1 MAASTHC
8 REANRRHGQGG
19 SAVASWRG
27 GIFEGTDAMADDGI
41 LICGAGPVGLTL
53 AIELARFGVPVR
65 IVDKAAARTDTSR
78 AIVVWCR
85 SLELFA
91 RAGLADR
98 LVAAGNRVTHGSI
111 MDGGETIASLDLAE
125 LDTPY
130 PFALLLAQTETERI
144 LEEHLA
150 ALGVRVE
157 RQTELT
163 AFTASGTGVVVARL
177 RTGDGAERQA
187 SAAWLVGCDG
197 AHSTVRHGLGLDFEG
212 ETQMSDWALADL
224 TLAGPLGED
233 RILIYWHSDGILAL
247 FPMGG
252 RRFRVVADL
261 GAARPDARR
270 ADPTLDEIEALIAL
284 RGPQGVMASDP
295 AWLACFHINERKV
308 RHYGEGRVLLA
319 GDAAHI
325 HSPAGGQGMNTGMQD
340 AFNLAWKLALVRA
353 GGAGPSLIDSY
364 SAERSAV
371 GDVVL
376 RNATRLT
383 DVALLRNPLAQ
394 AVRNGVVHFV
404 LGLSQ
409 VRRGAERQ
417 LGELDIAY
425 AQSPLSVS
433 VVPPA
438 EGLPDAGERLP
449 PRPGAPSGIGARA
462 LFTVLGSEGEPAA
475 LAAEYPHL
483 VDAPG
488 GGDAPG
494 EGLWIVRPDGYV
506 GLVTAADDL
515 ASAQDYLEAIGKGR

>member
-1 MAASTHC
+1 
-8 REANRRHGQGG
+8 
-19 SAVASWRG
+19 VASWRG

-111 MDGGETIASLDLAE
+111 MDGGETVASLDLAE

-163 AFTASGTGVVVARL
+163 AFTASGTGVVARL

-284 RGPQGVMASDP
+284 RGPQGAMASDP

-325 HSPAGGQGMNTGMQD
+325 HSPAGGQGMNLGITD
-340 AFNLAWKLALVRA
+340 AAALAGALAEVLA
-353 GGAGPSLIDSY
+353 GGPDAALDAY
-364 SAERSAV
+364 SAAQRRRAERVLKLTGRLTRVSTLPRPLRP
-371 GDVVL
+371 L
-376 RNATRLT
+376 RNAGIRLAAG
-383 DVALLRNPLAQ
+383 VP
-394 AVRNGVVHFV
+394 AVR
-404 LGLSQ
+404 
-409 VRRGAERQ
+409 RQ
-417 LGELDIAY
+417 LAL
-425 AQSPLSVS
+425 PLS
-433 VVPPA
+433 
-438 EGLPDAGERLP
+438 GLGTE
-449 PRPGAPSGIGARA
+449 
-462 LFTVLGSEGEPAA
+462 
-475 LAAEYPHL
+475 
-483 VDAPG
+483 
-488 GGDAPG
+488 
-494 EGLWIVRPDGYV
+494 
-506 GLVTAADDL
+506 
-515 ASAQDYLEAIGKGR
+515 